1 MYKSIVFSVFL
12 SPLEIELHNEVGDER
27 TARDEALRMIKN
39 GEVEIDDVDFCE
51 ERDCECGCND

>member
-1 MYKSIVFSVFL
+1 MNKSIVYKVYFE
-12 SPLEIELHNEVGDER
+12 PLEIELHDQIGDSG

-39 GEVEIDDVDFCE
+39 GEVEIDDDDFCE